1 MDQQMKYLNKTY
13 AILSA
18 EQEFII
24 HPAALGLLPLTN
36 ASLQCSYFTSFY
48 IKEHRL
54 ILEELCIH
62 SAEDLNSKQ
71 YLFPE
76 RTVPYNGAVLL
87 GGDLVKEYSLKN
99 NKIACF
105 SYKSVWELVF
115 EDGILITSVD
125 QSKAMARIRKNIEL
139 GLRNLSNSRD
149 VRCIRRFM
157 NSSLIGDYKPLTFAS
172 SRLKY
177 LKEMRNDYPATGY
190 AKLQK
195 ADTMFE

>member
-1 MDQQMKYLNKTY
+1 MDQQMKYLETTY
-13 AILSA
+13 TILSA
-18 EQEFII
+18 EQEFIV

-36 ASLQCSYFTSFY
+36 AALQCSYFASFQ
-48 IKEHRL
+48 IKEHLL
-54 ILEELCIH
+54 ILEELWIH
-62 SAEDLNSKQ
+62 STDDLNSKQ

-76 RTVPYNGAVLL
+76 RTVPYNGAVLI
-87 GGDLVKEYSLKN
+87 GADLVKEYSLKN

-105 SYKSVWELVF
+105 SYKNVRELVF

-125 QSKAMARIRKNIEL
+125 QSKAMSRIRKNIEL
-139 GLRNLSNSRD
+139 GLRSLSNSRD
-149 VRCIRRFM
+149 LRCIRRFM
-157 NSSLIGDYKPLTFAS
+157 NSCLIGDYKPMTFSS